1 VGGVITDSI
10 ADMLTRLRNAN
21 SAKHDHVLIPTSRMK
36 VEIAKILKAEGFIAD
51 YQVMDKPPK
60 PQPPLRLQLRYGPKR
75 THILTGVRRVS
86 RPGLRI
92 YVTRTEIPHVRRG
105 MGVAIL
111 STSRG
116 ILTDKDARKVGIGGE
131 VICHVW

>member
-1 VGGVITDSI
+1 MGGVITDSI

-21 SAKHDHVLIPTSRMK
+21 AARHDAVLVPTSRLK

-51 YQVMDKPPK
+51 YQVVERA
-60 PQPPLRLQLRYGPKR
+60 PQPQLRLQLRYGPRR
-75 THILTGVRRVS
+75 THILTGIRRVS

-92 YVTRTEIPHVRRG
+92 YRKRAEVPQVRG
-105 MGVAIL
+105 GLGVAIL

-116 ILTDKDARKVGIGGE
+116 IMTDKEARRLGMGGE
-131 VICHVW
+131 VICYVW

>member
-21 SAKHDHVLIPTSRMK
+21 AARHDNVLVPTSRMK
-36 VEIAKILKAEGFIAD
+36 VEIAKILKVEGFIAD
-51 YQVMDKPPK
+51 YQIVDKK
-60 PQPPLRLQLRYGPKR
+60 PQGQLRLQLRYGPRR
-75 THILTGVRRVS
+75 THILTGIRRVS

-92 YVTRTEIPHVRRG
+92 YRKRTEVPQVRG
-105 MGVAIL
+105 GLGVVIL

-116 ILTDKDARKVGIGGE
+116 IMTDKDARRHGVGGE
-131 VICHVW
+131 VICYVW

>member
-1 VGGVITDSI
+1 VITDSI

-21 SAKHDHVLIPTSRMK
+21 AARHDAVHVPTSRLK

-51 YQVMDKPPK
+51 YQVVERA
-60 PQPPLRLQLRYGPKR
+60 PQPQLRLQLRYGPRR
-75 THILTGVRRVS
+75 THILTGIRRVS

-92 YVTRTEIPHVRRG
+92 YRKRAEVPQVRG
-105 MGVAIL
+105 GLGVAIL

-116 ILTDKDARKVGIGGE
+116 IMTDKEARRLGVGGE
-131 VICHVW
+131 VICYVW

>member
-131 VICHVW
+131 VICYVW

>member
-21 SAKHDHVLIPTSRMK
+21 AARHDHVLIPASRMK
-36 VEIAKILKAEGFIAD
+36 MEIAKILKTEGFIAD
-51 YQVMDKPPK
+51 YQIVDRPP
-60 PQPPLRLQLRYGPKR
+60 QSQLRLQLRYGPKR
-75 THILTGVRRVS
+75 TQILTGIRRVS

-92 YVTRTEIPHVRRG
+92 YRKRAEVPQVRG
-105 MGVAIL
+105 GLGVAIL

-116 ILTDKDARKVGIGGE
+116 IMTDKDARRLSVGGE
-131 VICHVW
+131 VICYVW

>member
-1 VGGVITDSI
+1 MGGVITDSI

-51 YQVMDKPPK
+51 YHVVEKA
-60 PQPPLRLQLRYGPKR
+60 PQPQLRLQLRYGPR
-75 THILTGVRRVS
+75 RAHILTGVRRVS

-92 YVTRTEIPHVRRG
+92 YAKRTEIPRVRRG
-105 MGVAIL
+105 LGVAIL
-111 STSRG
+111 STSKG

-131 VICHVW
+131 VVCYVW

>member
-1 VGGVITDSI
+1 MGGVITDSI

-51 YQVMDKPPK
+51 YQLMDKPP
-60 PQPPLRLQLRYGPKR
+60 QPHLRLQLRYGPKR
-75 THILTGVRRVS
+75 THILTGIRRVS

-92 YVTRTEIPHVRRG
+92 YAKRTEIPHVRRG

-111 STSRG
+111 STSKG

-131 VICHVW
+131 VICYVW

>member
-1 VGGVITDSI
+1 MITDSI

-21 SAKHDHVLIPTSRMK
+21 AARHDHVLVPLSRMK

-51 YQVMDKPPK
+51 YQVIERK
-60 PQPPLRLQLRYGPKR
+60 PQNQLRLQLRYGPKR
-75 THILTGVRRVS
+75 QQVLTGVRRVS

-92 YVTRTEIPHVRRG
+92 YAKRVSLPQVRRG
-105 MGVAIL
+105 LGVAIV

-116 ILTDKDARKVGIGGE
+116 IMTDREARRHGVGGE
-131 VICHVW
+131 VICYVW

>member
-21 SAKHDHVLIPTSRMK
+21 AARHDHVLVPASRLK
-36 VEIAKILKAEGFIAD
+36 IEIARILKTEGYLAD
-51 YQVMDKPPK
+51 VQVVERK
-60 PQPPLRLQLRYGPKR
+60 PQSQLRLQLRYGPKR
-75 THILTGVRRVS
+75 SQILTGLRRVS

-92 YVTRTEIPHVRRG
+92 YAKRANVPRVRG
-105 MGVAIL
+105 GLGVAIL

-116 ILTDKDARKVGIGGE
+116 LMTDKEARRLGVGGE
-131 VICHVW
+131 VICYVW